1 MTHQS
6 LTSASEQNK
15 AKKSFKDKLQYEAEL
30 KKLQKSLLKLQH
42 EIHESG
48 KKVIL
53 VFEGT
58 DASGKG
64 GAIKRLT
71 ENLEPTLF
79 TVHAIKKPTTEE
91 LNEHYMERFWHKL
104 PKKGTMT
111 IFDRSWYG
119 RVLVER
125 VEKFCSESA
134 WKRAFDEINLF
145 EKMLTDDGFIII
157 KFLLDI
163 TYEEQGNRFH
173 ERKTNPLKSWK
184 LSIEDHRN
192 REKWDDYFIAFTD
205 MLKKTNQK
213 NAPWILI
220 PADSKWWA
228 RIQVIKNV
236 LEKIKV

>member
-1 MTHQS
+1 MTHLS
-6 LTSASEQNK
+6 LTSLEAQTK
-15 AKKSFKDKLQYEAEL
+15 AKKSFKDKTQYETEL
-30 KKLQKSLLKLQH
+30 KKYQKLLLKLQH
-42 EIHESG
+42 EIHASG

-79 TVHAIKKPTTEE
+79 AVHAIKKPTSEE
-91 LNEHYMERFWHKL
+91 FNEHYMERFWRKL
-104 PKKGTMT
+104 PKKGMMT

-119 RVLVER
+119 RVLVEK
-125 VEKFCSESA
+125 VEKFCPEDA
-134 WKRAFDEINLF
+134 WKRAYQEINNF
-145 EKMLTDDGFIII
+145 EKMLTDDGYILI

-163 TYEEQGNRFH
+163 TYEEQANRFQ
-173 ERKTNPLKSWK
+173 ERKTNPLKTWK
-184 LSIEDHRN
+184 LSNEDFRN
-192 REKWDDYFIAFTD
+192 RQKWDEYYIAFTE
-205 MLKKTNQK
+205 MLKKTNAK

-228 RIQVIKNV
+228 RIEVIKNV
-236 LEKIKV
+236 YARCKN